1 MSTLA
6 VTKLTLQ
13 DHISR
18 LDPDGKVAK
27 IVEVLNEVNDVL
39 QDFVFVEGNL
49 PTGHKTT
56 IRSGLPEATW
66 RLLNY
71 GVQPKKSKTVSV
83 TDTCG
88 ILASLSEIDKEIVD
102 LNGNSTE
109 FMLSESKAALESINQ
124 AAVSA
129 FFYGN
134 SETDPEK
141 IMGLSP
147 RYDSTTAENGG
158 NIINCG
164 GTGSDNTSVWLVTWG
179 SDTCHMIM
187 PKGSEMGIWTK
198 NEGEVMLE
206 DSDGGKYPGYRTFY
220 QWKLGLCLR
229 DWRYVV
235 RIANI
240 DVSNLVADDGTVSA
254 GANLIT
260 SMIKAIHK
268 IPSNTK
274 GRMVFYANETI
285 FTYLDLQTL
294 KQTNMN
300 VKYDM
305 DVHGKPILT
314 FRGIPVKKCEALLNT
329 EDAIS

>member
-1 MSTLA
+1 MSTIA
-6 VTKLTLQ
+6 AKLTLQ
-13 DHISR
+13 DHMSR
-18 LDPDGKVAK
+18 LDPNGKVAK
-27 IVEVLNEVNDVL
+27 IVEVLNQVNDIL
-39 QDFVFVEGNL
+39 ADLVFVEGNL

-66 RLLNY
+66 RQLNY

-88 ILASLSEIDKEIVD
+88 ILASLSEVDKEVVD

-109 FMLSESKAALESINQ
+109 FLLSESKAALESINQ

-129 FFYGN
+129 LFYGN
-134 SETDPEK
+134 TETDPEK
-141 IMGLSP
+141 FMGLAP

-158 NIINCG
+158 NIIKCN

-179 SDTCHMIM
+179 PDTCHMIM
-187 PKGSEMGIWTK
+187 PKGADMGIWTK

-206 DSDGGKYPGYRTFY
+206 DASGGKYPGYRTFY

-240 DVSNLVADDGTVSA
+240 DKSLLVSDNGTVSA
-254 GANLIT
+254 GADLIS

-268 IPSNTK
+268 IPSNARGK
-274 GRMVFYANETI
+274 MVFYCNETI

-300 VKYDM
+300 VKYDT
-305 DVHGKPILT
+305 DVHGKPVMT
-314 FRGIPVKKCEALLNT
+314 FRGIPVKKCEALLDT
-329 EDAIS
+329 ESAIS